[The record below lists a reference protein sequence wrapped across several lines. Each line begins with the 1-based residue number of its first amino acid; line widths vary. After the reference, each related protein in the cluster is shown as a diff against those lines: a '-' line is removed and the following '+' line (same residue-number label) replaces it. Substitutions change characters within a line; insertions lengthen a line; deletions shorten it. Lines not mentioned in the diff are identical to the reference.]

1 MGIPIAKMIT
11 VGMLPSPLK
20 VLFYKMKGAK
30 IGKKVKIGF
39 FSVITAPHIEI
50 GDHSKIGTLTFINC
64 KKLVLG
70 KRVKINTMAA
80 IDTGDVFVD
89 DDSIIMEQ
97 VVIGG
102 MLTPRSKLIVGKRVK
117 IFPYS
122 FLNPTEEIFI
132 GDDAGIG
139 GANYIFTH
147 GSWQSILDGYPVSFG
162 PVRIEKGV
170 WFPWRVFVMPNVTV
184 GEYAT
189 IGAGSV
195 ITKDIPA
202 RCLAAGSPA
211 KVVRQE
217 NEYVKSLTDIEK
229 KNIVKDILIEFVDF
243 IKYKYDKKADNV
255 SYHEDENGILI
266 HFIDKRVIRFTEN
279 LRLDLKQ
286 DALIVFDSKNEPLV
300 HQKIYFDVL
309 QKKSQFVEDVMWT
322 EIKDFFS
329 RYGIRFELD

>member
-1 MGIPIAKMIT
+1 MAIPIAKMMT
-11 VGMLPSPLK
+11 VGILPSPLK
-20 VLFYKMKGAK
+20 VLYYRLRGAK
-30 IGKKVKIGF
+30 IGKKVKIGM
-39 FSVITAPHIEI
+39 FSVITAPYIEI
-50 GDHSKIGTLTFINC
+50 GDYSKIGTLTFINC

-70 KRVKINTMAA
+70 KRVKINTMSA

-102 MLTPRSKLIVGKRVK
+102 MLTPRSKISIGKRVK

-189 IGAGSV
+189 IGAGSI
-195 ITKDIPA
+195 ITKNIPA

-211 KVVRQE
+211 KVLREE
-217 NEYVKSLTDIEK
+217 NEYVKSLTEDEK
-229 KNIVKDILIEFVDF
+229 KTIVKQILIEFVDF
-243 IKYKYDKKADNV
+243 LKYKYEKKASNV
-255 SYHEDENGILI
+255 SFSEDEHGVVIQ
-266 HFIDKRVIRFTEN
+266 FIDKRLIRYTEKFQSS
-279 LRLDLKQ
+279 LKQ
-286 DALIVFDSKNEPLV
+286 DALIVFDSESSSIEG
-300 HQKIYFDVL
+300 QKIYFDVL
-309 QKKSQFVEDVMWT
+309 NKKSQFVEDVMWT

-329 RYGIRFELD
+329 RYGIRFELG

>member
-1 MGIPIAKMIT
+1 MGIPIAKMMT

-70 KRVKINTMAA
+70 KRVKINTMSA
-80 IDTGDVFVD
+80 IDTGDVFID

-102 MLTPRSKLIVGKRVK
+102 MLTPRSKLTVGKRVK

-211 KVVRQE
+211 KVLRQE
-217 NEYVKSLTDIEK
+217 NEYVKSLTADEK
-229 KNIVKDILIEFVDF
+229 KEIIKQILNQFVEFL
-243 IKYKYDKKADNV
+243 KYKYDKKANNV
-255 SYHEDENGILI
+255 TYFEDENGIVI
-266 HFIDKRVIRFTEN
+266 NFIDKRIIRYTEN
-279 LRLDLKQ
+279 LNSALKQ
-286 DALIVFDSKNEPLV
+286 DALIVFDTNGETV
-300 HQKIYFDVL
+300 NHQQIYFGIL
-309 QKKSQFVEDVMWT
+309 QKKSAFVEDILWT

>member
-1 MGIPIAKMIT
+1 MAIPIAKMMT
-11 VGMLPSPLK
+11 VGILPSPIK
-20 VLFYKMKGAK
+20 VLYYRLRGAK
-30 IGKKVKIGF
+30 IGKKVKIGM
-39 FSVITAPHIEI
+39 FSVISASHIEI
-50 GDHSKIGTLTFINC
+50 GDYSKIGTLTFINC
-64 KKLVLG
+64 KKMVLG
-70 KRVKINTMAA
+70 KRVKINTMSA

-102 MLTPRSKLIVGKRVK
+102 MLTPRSRLIVGKRVK

-195 ITKDIPA
+195 ITKNIPA

-211 KVVRQE
+211 KVLRQE
-217 NEYVKSLTDIEK
+217 NEYVKTLTDIEK
-229 KNIVKDILIEFVDF
+229 KDIIKQILNEFVDF
-243 IKYKYDKKADNV
+243 LKYKYEKKANNV
-255 SYHEDENGILI
+255 TFNEDENGIVI
-266 HFIDKRVIRFTEN
+266 QFIDRRIIRFIDN
-279 LRLDLKQ
+279 FKSDLKQ
-286 DALIVFDSKNEPLV
+286 DALIVFDSKGESLS
-300 HQKIYFDVL
+300 HQQIYFDLL

-329 RYGIRFELD
+329 RYGIRFELG